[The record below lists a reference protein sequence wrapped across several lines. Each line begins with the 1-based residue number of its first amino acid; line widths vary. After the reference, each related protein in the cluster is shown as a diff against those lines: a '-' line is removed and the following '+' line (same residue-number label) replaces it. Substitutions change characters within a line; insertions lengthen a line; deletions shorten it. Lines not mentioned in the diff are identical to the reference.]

1 MAPLRALAPLSTDI
15 HNDNGPRPGAP
26 PMTTT
31 TRRPFGQAALAL
43 STLACAATMALPA
56 HAVDADPVV
65 LTFSTVGDSRQD
77 PAAPDGTTP
86 LATMSGQDKLW
97 LQNSKAFS
105 RILRS
110 IQAQKPS
117 MLFFNGDM
125 VHGYGWADFVHT
137 SNTSSSAFTRNAAPT
152 SVSEV
157 INSDLVKF
165 YQQYAFWRGMV
176 APVMETG
183 TYIVPVP
190 GNHEVQCKACGK
202 VAKEENENAWRANMG
217 DLIIDA
223 TRFKATTG
231 YDVSNVNAGDNKAYD
246 SLGTP
251 QTQLSYSFDV
261 GTSHFAVINTDPVGA
276 DNTAPSAWLQ
286 ADFGAAQSRG
296 AKNFFVFGH
305 KPAYTYLYAPGVALG
320 GLDVKPTQRDALW
333 HVISSYGATYFAGHE
348 HIFNMSQPTGGAW
361 QVIVG
366 AGGSPFDSKLGV
378 ASNNPATDR
387 SYSWATVAVRKSGK
401 VDITAYGFSD
411 TYGPTQVLKQVSL
424 AH

>member
-1 MAPLRALAPLSTDI
+1 MTIKPPSKTLSAASLRLLALTALAFAIT
-15 HNDNGPRPGAP
+15 GG
-26 PMTTT
+26 
-31 TRRPFGQAALAL
+31 GGVQAA
-43 STLACAATMALPA
+43 
-56 HAVDADPVV
+56 DADPVV
-65 LTFSTVGDSRQD
+65 LSFSTVGDSRQD
-77 PAAPDGTTP
+77 PVAPDATTP
-86 LATMSGQDKLW
+86 LATMSGQDRLW
-97 LQNSKAFS
+97 LQNSRAFS

-125 VHGYGWADFVHT
+125 VHGYGWADFTHT
-137 SNTSSSAFTRNAAPT
+137 SNASGAAFSRNAAPT
-152 SVSEV
+152 QVSEV
-157 INSDLVKF
+157 VNSDLVKF

-176 APVMETG
+176 APVMEAG
-183 TYIVPVP
+183 TYVVPVP
-190 GNHEVQCKACGK
+190 GNHEVQCKTCGK
-202 VAKEENENAWRANMG
+202 VAKVENENAWRANMG

-223 TRFKATTG
+223 ARFKATTG
-231 YDVSNVNAGDNKAYD
+231 FDATHVNAGDNKAFD
-246 SLGTP
+246 NLATP
-251 QTQLSYSFDV
+251 QNQLSYSFDV
-261 GTSHFAVINTDPVGA
+261 GSSHFAVVNTDPVGA
-276 DNTAPSAWLQ
+276 DNTAPTAWLS

-305 KPAYTYLYAPGVALG
+305 KPAYTYLYAAGVVNG
-320 GLDVKPTQRDALW
+320 GLDVKPETIAPRDAFWTL
-333 HVISSYGATYFAGHE
+333 ISSYGATYFAGHE

-366 AGGSPFDSKLGV
+366 AGGSPFDAKLGV

-411 TYGPTQVLKQVSL
+411 AYGPTQVLKQVTL

>member
-1 MAPLRALAPLSTDI
+1 MNKFCMRGTPLTLKSICLALAVV
-15 HNDNGPRPGAP
+15 
-26 PMTTT
+26 
-31 TRRPFGQAALAL
+31 ALA
-43 STLACAATMALPA
+43 TTA
-56 HAVDADPVV
+56 HAQTDPVV
-65 LTFSTVGDSRQD
+65 LSFSTVGDSRQD
-77 PAAPDGTTP
+77 PVSPDGTTP

-125 VHGYGWADFVHT
+125 VHGYGWADFTHT
-137 SNTSSSAFTRNAAPT
+137 SNAAGSAFTSTAAPT
-152 SVSEV
+152 TVSEV
-157 INSDLVKF
+157 VNSDLVKF

-202 VAKEENENAWRANMG
+202 KAKVENENAWRANMG

-231 YDVSNVNAGDNKAYD
+231 YDVSNVNTGDNKAYD
-246 SLGTP
+246 SLSTP
-251 QTQLSYSFDV
+251 QNQLSYSFDV

-276 DNTAPSAWLQ
+276 DGTGPSIWLS
-286 ADFGAAQSRG
+286 ADLTAAQGRG

-305 KPAYTYLYAPGVALG
+305 KPIYTYSYSANATPTPPA
-320 GLDVKPTQRDALW
+320 GLDSNLAARDALW
-333 HVISSYGATYFAGHE
+333 TVISSFGATYFCGHE
-348 HIFNMSQPTGGAW
+348 HIFNMQQPTGGAW
-361 QVIVG
+361 QVLVG
-366 AGGSPFDSKLGV
+366 AGGSPFESKQGV
-378 ASNNPATDR
+378 ASLNAATDR
-387 SYSWATVAVRKSGK
+387 SYSWATVSVRKSGK

-411 TYGPTQVLKQVSL
+411 SYGPTQVLKQVTL

>member
-1 MAPLRALAPLSTDI
+1 MLK
-15 HNDNGPRPGAP
+15 
-26 PMTTT
+26 T
-31 TRRPFGQAALAL
+31 TRRTVGQSAMALTA
-43 STLACAATMALPA
+43 LACALTLAGQVQAA
-56 HAVDADPVV
+56 DADPVT

-77 PAAPDGTTP
+77 PVSPDGTTP

-137 SNTSSSAFTRNAAPT
+137 SNAGGSAFTRTVAPT

-157 INSDLVKF
+157 VNSDLVKF

-183 TYIVPVP
+183 TYVVPVP

-202 VAKEENENAWRANMG
+202 VAKVENENAWRANMG

-246 SLGTP
+246 SLSTP

-276 DNTAPSAWLQ
+276 DNTAPTAWLS

-305 KPAYTYLYAPGVALG
+305 KPAYTYIYAAGVANG
-320 GLDVKPTQRDALW
+320 GLDLNPTTTIARNAFW
-333 HVISSYGATYFAGHE
+333 NVISSFGATYFAGHE

-387 SYSWATVAVRKSGK
+387 TYSWATVSVRKSGK

-411 TYGPTQVLKQVSL
+411 SYGPTQVLKQVSL